1 MRGKIES
8 YFLFLLISWEFFV
21 RVLCV
26 NFHKIGLIRQIYK
39 TFIRV

>member
-8 YFLFLLISWEFFV
+8 YFIFLLTNLLGVFV

-26 NFHKIGLIRQIYK
+26 KISQDWFDSANL
-39 TFIRV
+39 